1 MLELQLQW
9 SEKEEHPDV
18 KRSGITS
25 GQLAHRDKFGART
38 CQHFD
43 SILVN
48 WTHASGYVQLHDTSR
63 Y

>member
-25 GQLAHRDKFGART
+25 GQLAHRDKFGHVRA
-38 CQHFD
+38 
-43 SILVN
+43 
-48 WTHASGYVQLHDTSR
+48 DTPIQFS
-63 Y
+63 